1 MILAD
6 TSVWVDHLR
15 RGNRKLAELLQIRR
29 ILSHPFVIGE
39 LSLGYLA
46 PRDQI
51 LKDLQDLPQCTVASD
66 EEVLGLIE
74 HNRLFGQGIGYID
87 AHLIAAVRLTAGSA
101 LWTLDNR
108 LNRVSETLGTT
119 AEIK

>member
-15 RGNRKLAELLQIRR
+15 RGNRKLAELLETRG
-29 ILSHPFVIGE
+29 ILSHPFIVGE
-39 LSLGYLA
+39 IALGHLA
-46 PRDQI
+46 PRNQV

-74 HNRLFGQGIGYID
+74 RHQLFGRGIGYVD
-87 AHLIAAVRLTAGSA
+87 AHLVAAVMLTPGSA
-101 LWTLDNR
+101 IWTLDNR
-108 LNRVSETLGTT
+108 LNRVAEALGTT
-119 AEIK
+119 VKIK